1 MGYIIEVLVIVRRP
15 NIARRDELARYF
27 AQPQSTPQRRYEVC
41 RAYFLE
47 RQTDRQVAK
56 RFGLAVGTVRAM
68 VRDFAADER
77 KRIFF
82 AETPK
87 GRRPRATTPT
97 ARQRIRQLRQQ
108 GLAVGRIAQ
117 RLAREGCPLSPAHV
131 ARLLVAEG
139 FPPLR
144 GRGVPTP
151 PGEQAQDGSEVPQ
164 VADAKAIDLTPHRVG
179 PTQTA
184 GLFLFI
190 PDLLGL
196 GIDQAVKHAGYPG
209 SKMIPPVQAILGLLA
224 GKLLGKRRISHINDL
239 NFDAGAGYFAGL
251 NVLPKSTYA
260 TDYSYRTQ
268 RQMNEQFIDALV
280 ARLPEEDRRRGKD
293 FYLDFHAIP
302 YRGQEAEL
310 EQHWVPMRNKAKPS
324 VMAFV
329 AQEAQRRIVCYAT
342 ANIVRQEADTMAVR
356 FVDHWKETSG
366 GYPARVILDSRAT
379 VYAGLSQLNQR
390 GVGFITVRRRGAAML
405 RRVAAEPARAWQRC
419 QVIQAGTR
427 SRHVRYLDQTV
438 ELPEYEGAVRQLV
451 IKGLGHDKPTFLLTN
466 DLPRRCTARQ
476 VIMDY
481 ASRNHVEHN
490 LGEKITFFHLDCL
503 ASEVRLNVDFD
514 LTLTAGAH
522 LLYQCL
528 GRRLKG
534 FEACTPAKLYR
545 KFVNTPGHVEIA
557 GGELRVMFAK
567 RSHNPILKEAH
578 LDRLTPPIP
587 WCGGLR
593 LRMLF
598 T

>member
-1 MGYIIEVLVIVRRP
+1 M
-15 NIARRDELARYF
+15 ARRDEFAQYF
-27 AQPQSTPQRRYEVC
+27 SQPQSTPHRRYEVC

-47 RQTDRQVAK
+47 RQTDRQVAG
-56 RFGLAVGTVRAM
+56 RFGLAVTTVRAM
-68 VRDFAADER
+68 VRDFATDER
-77 KRIFF
+77 KRVFF

-87 GRRPRATTPT
+87 GRRPRPTTPT
-97 ARQRIRQLRQQ
+97 ARQRIRQLRRQ
-108 GLAVGRIAQ
+108 GLAVGLIAE
-117 RLAREGCPLSPAHV
+117 RLAREGCPLSQAHV

-151 PGEQAQDGSEVPQ
+151 PGEQARDGSEVPQ
-164 VADAKAIDLTPHRVG
+164 VADANAVDLTPHRVG

-184 GLFLFI
+184 GLFLFT
-190 PDLLGL
+190 PDLLAL
-196 GIDQAVKHAGYPG
+196 RIDQAVQRAGYPG
-209 SKMIPPVQAILGLLA
+209 SKMIPPPQAILGLLA

-239 NFDAGAGYFAGL
+239 NFDAGAAYFAGL

-260 TDYSYRTQ
+260 TDYSYKTQ

-280 ARLPEEDRRRGKD
+280 ARLPDEDRRRRKD
-293 FYLDFHAIP
+293 FYVDFHAIP

-329 AQEAQRRIVCYAT
+329 AQEAERRIVCYAT
-342 ANIVRQEADTMAVR
+342 ANIVRKEADTMAVR

-405 RRVAAEPARAWQRC
+405 RGVAAEPARAWRRC

-427 SRHVRYLDQTV
+427 SRNVQYLDQMV

-466 DLPRRCTARQ
+466 DLPRRYPARQ

-481 ASRNHVEHN
+481 ASRNRVEHN

-514 LTLTAGAH
+514 LTLTVCAH

-528 GRRLKG
+528 ARRLKG
-534 FEACTPAKLYR
+534 FETCTPAKLYR
-545 KFVNTPGHVEIA
+545 KFVNTPGHVQIE

-567 RSHNPILKEAH
+567 RSHNPILKEAG
-578 LDRLTPPIP
+578 LDRPTPPIP

-593 LRMLF
+593 LRIF
-598 T
+598 FA